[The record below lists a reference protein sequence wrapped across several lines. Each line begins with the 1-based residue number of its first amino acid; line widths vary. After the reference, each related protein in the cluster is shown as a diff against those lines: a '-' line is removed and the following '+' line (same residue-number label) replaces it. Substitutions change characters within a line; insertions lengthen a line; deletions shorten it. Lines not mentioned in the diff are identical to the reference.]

1 MAPLA
6 VRQNKSLAVPDID
19 ARVLIHGNAE
29 VLGQAV
35 RNLVE
40 NGLAHT
46 PPGSTV
52 EIEVTS
58 EPAIYVR
65 DQGPGVP
72 EAERE
77 LIFRRFWRRDRR
89 RRGTSGGL
97 GLSIV
102 SRIAEAHRASVSVA
116 NHPQGGAVF
125 AVRFDPATRVPGPPK
140 AKPDGRDAAAVPRSR
155 PKARVG

>member
-1 MAPLA
+1 
-6 VRQNKSLAVPDID
+6 
-19 ARVLIHGNAE
+19 VLIRGNAD

-40 NGLAHT
+40 NALAHT
-46 PPGSTV
+46 PGGSTV

-65 DQGPGVP
+65 DEGPGVA
-72 EAERE
+72 EGERE

-89 RRGTSGGL
+89 RSGSSGL

-102 SRIAEAHRASVSVA
+102 SRIAEAHRGSVSVT
-116 NHPQGGAVF
+116 NRPGGGAAFVL
-125 AVRFDPATRVPGPPK
+125 RFDH
-140 AKPDGRDAAAVPRSR
+140 AAAVPVGTEIEEPPISAPTGPRLVTVEPPVR
-155 PKARVG
+155 ARTG

>member
-1 MAPLA
+1 
-6 VRQNKSLAVPDID
+6 
-19 ARVLIHGNAE
+19 

-40 NGLAHT
+40 NALAHT
-46 PPGSTV
+46 PSGSTV
-52 EIEVTS
+52 EIEVTA

-65 DQGPGVP
+65 DQGPGVA

-89 RRGTSGGL
+89 RSGSSGL

-102 SRIAEAHRASVSVA
+102 SRIAEAHGGSVSVT
-116 NHPQGGAVF
+116 NQPTGGAAFVL
-125 AVRFDPATRVPGPPK
+125 RFDRTALVAAAIEIEEAGSPATPRPV
-140 AKPDGRDAAAVPRSR
+140 AAER
-155 PKARVG
+155 PLRARTG